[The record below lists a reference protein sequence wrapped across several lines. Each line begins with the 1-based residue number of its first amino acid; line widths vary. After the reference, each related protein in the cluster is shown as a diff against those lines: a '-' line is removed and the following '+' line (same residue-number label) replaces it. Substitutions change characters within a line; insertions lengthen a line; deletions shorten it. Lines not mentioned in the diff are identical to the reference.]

1 MQRDTTRHRFI
12 AKLASHIG
20 TVMDEAGIKH
30 KKHREGGGQE
40 VWWRCSLNALRI
52 FVGTFVNRPL
62 CRYNV
67 AMIILCVCYA
77 ANTTSV

>member
-1 MQRDTTRHRFI
+1 MKQALST
-12 AKLASHIG
+12 KN
-20 TVMDEAGIKH
+20 TVCVCG
-30 KKHREGGGQE
+30 GGGQE
-40 VWWRCSLNALRI
+40 VWWRCSLNALRV
-52 FVGTFVNRPL
+52 FVGTFVNRPM